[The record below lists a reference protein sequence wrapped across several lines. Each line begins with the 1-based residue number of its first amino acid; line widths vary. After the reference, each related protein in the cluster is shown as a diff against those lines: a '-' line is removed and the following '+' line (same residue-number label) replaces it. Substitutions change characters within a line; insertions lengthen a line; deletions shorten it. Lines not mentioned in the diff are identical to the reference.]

1 MRVEVVDARAGVD
14 QVLVGAEGMQQQL
27 FDEGPCHVVD
37 AAVLVLKVLSPEEA
51 EVVYDG
57 WLLMLWTAPP

>member
-1 MRVEVVDARAGVD
+1 MKDDQDIELRKRVVICLSTLHGLLLQSWRRAMDLPPVIFTWT
-14 QVLVGAEGMQQQL
+14 GA
-27 FDEGPCHVVD
+27 
-37 AAVLVLKVLSPEEA
+37 APEEA